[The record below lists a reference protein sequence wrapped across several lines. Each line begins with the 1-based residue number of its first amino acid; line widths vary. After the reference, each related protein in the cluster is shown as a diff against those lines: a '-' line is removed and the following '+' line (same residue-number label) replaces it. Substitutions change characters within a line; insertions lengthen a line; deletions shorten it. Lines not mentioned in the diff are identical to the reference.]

1 MKLSEIKAIFQ
12 NELSELYSK
21 SEIEE
26 LFSIFCES
34 FLELNKIE
42 LRHNLDKDISEIDLK
57 KLSEAISEL
66 KTGKPFQQILGETE
80 FYGMK
85 FFVNEHVLI
94 PRPETEELLELAI
107 NKIQEKSK
115 KNQIIDVGQFEGPRE
130 PQPDNANGFDQA
142 NSITLGLSNIPLKI
156 LDIGTGSGI
165 IPIILKKY
173 FPEAQISTIDISK
186 GALEIAKKNANFHK
200 TEIKFIQ
207 KDYLNEV
214 FDSAQTDNEVF
225 DIIISNPP
233 YIGIEENPEIE
244 DSVKGFEPDIA
255 LFSPTSDALIFY
267 RKIAEDSKNHLAENG
282 MVFLEINQKLG
293 KETLEL
299 FQNFSE
305 AELLKDISG
314 NNRMIFVRK

>member
-1 MKLSEIKAIFQ
+1 MTISELKILFQ

-26 LFSIFCES
+26 LLSIFCEH
-34 FLELNKIE
+34 FIELNKIE
-42 LRHNLDKDISEIDLK
+42 LRQNLDKD
-57 KLSEAISEL
+57 LSELDSEKFSKAIFEL

-107 NKIQEKSK
+107 KKIQEKSK
-115 KNQIIDVGQFEGPRE
+115 KNQVFNDGLRE
-130 PQPDNANGFDQA
+130 PQPDNADSFEQENFQ
-142 NSITLGLSNIPLKI
+142 TLKLSNSQTTLKLKI

-165 IPIILKKY
+165 IPIVLKKY
-173 FPEAQISTIDISK
+173 FPEAEVSTIDISED
-186 GALEIAKKNANFHK
+186 ALKIAKKNADFHNVEINF
-200 TEIKFIQ
+200 IN

-214 FDSAQTDNEVF
+214 FDSAQTDNDIF
-225 DIIISNPP
+225 DVIISNPP
-233 YIGIEENPEIE
+233 YIGIEENIEIE
-244 DSVKGFEPDIA
+244 ESVKGFEPNIA

-267 RKIAEDSKNHLAENG
+267 RKIAEDSENHLSENG
-282 MVFLEINQKLG
+282 MIFLEINQKLG
-293 KETLEL
+293 KETLDL

-305 AELLKDISG
+305 SILLKDISG
-314 NNRMIFVRK
+314 NDRMIFARK

>member
-1 MKLSEIKAIFQ
+1 MMKLSKFKIVFQ

-26 LFSIFCES
+26 LFSIFCEH

-42 LRHNLDKDISEIDLK
+42 LRQNLDKN
-57 KLSEAISEL
+57 LSENASNEFLEVISEL

-94 PRPETEELLELAI
+94 PRPETEELLEIAI
-107 NKIQEKSK
+107 QHIKNSK
-115 KNQIIDVGQFEGPRE
+115 LKVEG
-130 PQPDNANGFDQA
+130 
-142 NSITLGLSNIPLKI
+142 LKI

-165 IPIILKKY
+165 IPIVLKKH
-173 FPEAQISTIDISK
+173 FPEAEVSAIDISDD
-186 GALEIAKKNANFHK
+186 ALEIAKRNANFHK
-200 TEIKFIQ
+200 TEINFIQ

-214 FDSAQTDNEVF
+214 FASPQTDNDVY

-233 YIGIEENPEIE
+233 YIGIDENPEIE
-244 DSVKGFEPDIA
+244 HSVKGFEPNVA

-267 RKIAEDSKNHLAENG
+267 RKIAEDSINRLSENG
-282 MVFLEINQKLG
+282 MIFLEINQKLG
-293 KETLEL
+293 FETLEL
-299 FQNFSE
+299 FQKFSE
-305 AELLKDISG
+305 SVLLKDISG
-314 NNRMIFVRK
+314 NDRMIFVRK